1 MSDSSFFLGDWQVD
15 PGSNSLRLGKRLRQL
30 EPKAMD
36 VLLYLCRRSGEV
48 VSSDELL
55 DACWPSSDTGDNPL
69 HKTIN
74 QLRRALDDKAGDP
87 SFIETIR
94 KRGYRIVADVRF
106 PIGHEASLPS
116 LAWSQGS
123 PFPGLKPFSA
133 DYAGVF
139 FGRSEQINALLERIA
154 RQIKHGRG
162 FCLLLGP
169 SGSGK
174 SSLINAGILPNL
186 ASPQGFHGI
195 GLACYSIL
203 DLADVAED
211 QLLLELA
218 AAMLDWELD
227 DAPVL
232 AGYSAETLA
241 HALEQDIDSLC
252 AQLCRALPSQSWEKP
267 RFGLFVDR
275 LEVLLSSPRFSAAA
289 REQGLALLDTLARS
303 GAVLLLSACRNEFY
317 PQVVVSPSL
326 MAGKG
331 NGAHFDLL
339 PPSRQE
345 LLQMIR
351 LPAAAA
357 GLSWEFD
364 PESALGLDEL
374 LCREA
379 ASNPDALP
387 MLQYMLQALYLQRSD
402 DNQLQLAVYHRLGG
416 LAGAI
421 GQAAEDAIASLSSSQ
436 RAALP
441 RVLSLLV
448 TLREDEQSVTSRS
461 ARYSELATDAERAL
475 VQALVDSRLFVSHL
489 EDSEPGFSI
498 AHEAL
503 LRRWSRARDWI
514 DSHREGLAAK
524 ARLFHQARRWQQ
536 QQCSRDFLLP
546 QGKPLT
552 EALALKNDP
561 LLELDPVS
569 ESYVAASSA
578 RGQRQRRLKG
588 ATFMLLCLLTLI
600 SVFMSYRS
608 VEAEQQ
614 AQAKRLAAE
623 DLLGFMVGDFAD
635 KLRSIG
641 RMDLLDGVSNKALD
655 YFREAD
661 SSLSEAAL
669 FRHGQT
675 LEAMGE
681 VAYSRGR
688 VDEAE
693 KALLAARDKLLPLLS
708 GSTDQLELLK
718 TLGANAFWL
727 GQLKYDQS
735 DWQGTRPWLEAYLQH
750 SQAMYRLA
758 PDNSEALM
766 ELSYAHNSLGSLS
779 MKLQDFSKARQG
791 FEESLRLKLIALAE
805 SPDDPQRLA
814 DVANARSWLASAASA
829 DGDILAAL
837 TIHQQI
843 LAELGGDEQISE
855 AYLAERL
862 VANLRVYVE
871 LLDRIDRQDEAFNI
885 TTLALKVAKQA
896 LKQDPENMLWRRDA
910 YHLQVYMLALKT
922 DTSYS
927 DIKRELVDL
936 ESEIK
941 QDNILTELSRQ
952 ELSGLLYL
960 AASRQLEK
968 NGNYS
973 AASAYVTQSIAVFEK
988 LHEKSPKKVSYLINV
1003 SDGEILKASLLKAS
1017 NPTDIMVSEYC
1028 QKVATRLSSFIEKDK
1043 RPGFVMP
1050 YLKSLDCL
1058 DDPKTARQ
1066 LFAELKARGYP
1077 KLDGYQ

>member
-55 DACWPSSDTGDNPL
+55 DACWPGSDTGDNPL

-139 FGRSEQINALLERIA
+139 FGRSEQINALLERIS

-218 AAMLDWELD
+218 AAMLDWELG

-252 AQLCRALPSQSWEKP
+252 AQLCQALPSQSWEKP

-317 PQVVVSPSL
+317 PQVVASPSL

-735 DWQGTRPWLEAYLQH
+735 DWQGTRPWFEAYLQH
-750 SQAMYRLA
+750 SLAMYQLA

-779 MKLQDFSKARQG
+779 MELQDFSKARQG

-805 SPDDPQRLA
+805 SPDDPQLLA
-814 DVANARSWLASAASA
+814 DVANTRSWLASAASA
-829 DGDILAAL
+829 EGDILAAL

-871 LLDRIDRQDEAFNI
+871 LLDRIDRQEEAFNI
-885 TTLALKVAKQA
+885 ATLALKVAEQA
-896 LKQDPENMLWRRDA
+896 LKQDPDNMLWRRDA

-941 QDNILTELSRQ
+941 QDKILTELSRQ
-952 ELSGLLYL
+952 ELGGLLYL

-973 AASAYVTQSIAVFEK
+973 AASVYVTQSISAFEK
-988 LHEKSPKKVSYLINV
+988 LFERNPEQVSYLVKI
-1003 SDGEILKASLLKAS
+1003 SDGEVLQASLLKAL
-1017 NPTDIMVSEYC
+1017 NPTDILISEYC
-1028 QKVATRLSSFIEKDK
+1028 QKVATRLSPFIEKDK
-1043 RPGFVMP
+1043 RPGFVIP

-1058 DDPKTARQ
+1058 DDQKTARQ
-1066 LFAELKARGYP
+1066 LFAELKASGYP
-1077 KLDGYQ
+1077 ELDGYQ